1 MATTP
6 RARSASS
13 RLASL
18 FSTPRSLK
26 EPVACMF
33 SCFTNRVAPV
43 RSESRWQGT
52 KGVASPWP
60 WIVAAARRTSS
71 SVTASSGADAGGPSD
86 RRREDIAGP
95 PLERAQPLRHPRRVI
110 GEDPVG
116 AGPLERDQ
124 ALHHGAL
131 PVDPAVLGR
140 GLHHRVLAR
149 HLVGE
154 G

>member
-18 FSTPRSLK
+18 FSAPRSLK

-43 RSESRWQGT
+43 RSERRGQGT
-52 KGVASPWP
+52 KGVASTWP
-60 WIVAAARRTSS
+60 WIVAAACRTSS
-71 SVTASSGADAGGPSD
+71 SVTANSFADSLALGRSD

-110 GEDPVG
+110 GEDAVG
-116 AGPLERDQ
+116 AGPLEGDQ

-131 PVDPAVLGR
+131 AVDPAVLGG
-140 GLHHRVLAR
+140 GLD
-149 HLVGE
+149 
-154 G
+154 